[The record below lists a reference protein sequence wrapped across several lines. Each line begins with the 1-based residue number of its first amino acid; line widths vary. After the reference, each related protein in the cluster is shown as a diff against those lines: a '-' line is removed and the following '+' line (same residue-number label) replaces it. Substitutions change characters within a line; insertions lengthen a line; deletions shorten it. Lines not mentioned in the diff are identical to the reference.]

1 MMSKVW
7 FITGT
12 SRGIGLEIA
21 KAALKAGDRVVA
33 TARNRSSIP
42 LPSDDRQLL
51 VLDLDVTS
59 SGQAVAAAQAAV
71 ECFGQVDVLVNN
83 AGYGQLGTF
92 EEVAAEEIEAQ
103 FSTNVFGLFNVT
115 RALLPVMRK
124 QRRGRIFNLSSTA
137 GIAGSPGASIYCASK
152 FAVEGFSEA
161 LAAELEEFDI
171 GVTIVEPG
179 PFRTDFLDDRSIR
192 HAAGSIADYALASS
206 QRKAA
211 YVARNHN
218 QGGDPAKLASALL
231 SLTSSG
237 DAPLRFAAG
246 SPAVD
251 LVLRKAEGLL
261 ADVLRFRELS
271 VSTDWQ
277 D

>member
-1 MMSKVW
+1 MSKVW

-21 KAALKAGDRVVA
+21 KAVLAAGDRVVA

-42 LPSDDRQLL
+42 LPSDERRLL
-51 VLDLDVTS
+51 TLDLDVTS
-59 SGQAVAAAQAAV
+59 PAQSESAVRAAV
-71 ECFGQVDVLVNN
+71 ESFGQIDVLVNN

-92 EEVAAEEIEAQ
+92 EELTVEQIEAQ

-115 RALLPVMRK
+115 RALLPVMRR
-124 QRRGRIFNLSSTA
+124 QRSGRIFNLSSTA

-161 LAAELEEFDI
+161 LAAELEEFGI

-179 PFRTDFLDDRSIR
+179 PFRTDFLDDRSVR
-192 HAAGSIADYALASS
+192 HATASITDYAQASAR
-206 QRKAA
+206 RKAA
-211 YVARNHN
+211 YDARNHN
-218 QGGDPAKLASALL
+218 QGGDPARLAAALL
-231 SLTSSG
+231 GLVSN
-237 DAPLRFAAG
+237 DDVPLRFAAG

-251 LVLRKAEGLL
+251 LVLRKAEGL
-261 ADVLRFRELS
+261 AAEVARFRDLS
-271 VSTDWQ
+271 ASTDWQ
-277 D
+277 G

>member
-1 MMSKVW
+1 MISKVW
-7 FITGT
+7 FITGS

-21 KAALKAGDRVVA
+21 KAALTAGDRVVA
-33 TARNRSSIP
+33 TARDRSSIP

-51 VLDLDVTS
+51 MLDLDVTS
-59 SGQAVAAAQAAV
+59 PGQAETAAQAAV
-71 ECFGQVDVLVNN
+71 ERFGQVDVLVNN

-92 EEVAAEEIEAQ
+92 EEVAVEEIEAQ

-161 LAAELEEFDI
+161 LAAELEEFGID
-171 GVTIVEPG
+171 VTIVEPG
-179 PFRTDFLDDRSIR
+179 PFRTDFLDDRSVR
-192 HAAGSIADYALASS
+192 HAAASIADYAQASAR
-206 QRKAA
+206 RKAA
-211 YVARNHN
+211 YDARNHS
-218 QGGDPAKLASALL
+218 QGGDPDNLASALL
-231 SLTSSG
+231 SLASSG

-246 SPAVD
+246 SPAVE
-251 LVLRKAEGLL
+251 LVLKKAEGLL
-261 ADVLRFRELS
+261 TEVTRFRELS

-277 D
+277 